1 MVEVDYN
8 KLRLDV
14 LEKIIYSRGIECKM
28 KKDEMIKILKL
39 DDEGKY
45 RPPMKETTY
54 EKSEGGYIVSIDLTN
69 QPHLVQMGNLIFKK
83 ESKNLN
89 RYANGML
96 HYWSK
101 QKLI

>member
-1 MVEVDYN
+1 MGEVDYT

-14 LEKIIYSRGIECKM
+14 LEKMIYSRGIECKI
-28 KKDEMIKILKL
+28 KKDEMIKMLKL

-54 EKSEGGYIVSIDLTN
+54 EKSEGGYIVSIDLSN
-69 QPHLVQMGNLIFKK
+69 QPHLTQMGNLVLKK
-83 ESKNLN
+83 EAKNLH
-89 RYANGML
+89 RFANGSL
-96 HYWSK
+96 YYWSK